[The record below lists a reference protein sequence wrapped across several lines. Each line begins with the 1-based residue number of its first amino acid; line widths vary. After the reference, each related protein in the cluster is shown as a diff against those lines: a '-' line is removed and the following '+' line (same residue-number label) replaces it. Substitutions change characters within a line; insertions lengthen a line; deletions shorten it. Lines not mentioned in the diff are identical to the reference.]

1 MKIAVYP
8 GSFDPITNGHL
19 DIVERSSEMFDTIII
34 AVFANPR
41 KEPLL
46 TVEERLDLIR
56 EVTRHLPNVQVDSFE
71 GLLSDYARQRS
82 AKVIIRGLRAVS
94 DFEYEFQMSLMNKK
108 LNPNVETIFM
118 TSSSKNIYVS
128 STIIKEVS
136 ALGGAVS
143 GLVPRAVENRLV
155 EKFYHRKDGD
165 NE

>member
-1 MKIAVYP
+1 MKTALYP

-19 DIVERSSEMFDTIII
+19 DIVERSSEMFDNLVI
-34 AVFANPR
+34 AVFINPN
-41 KEPLL
+41 KKPLF
-46 TVEERLDLIR
+46 TVEERVDMIR

-94 DFEYEFQMSLMNKK
+94 DFEYEFQMALMNRK

-118 TSSSKNIYVS
+118 SSSSKNIYIS

-136 ALGGAVS
+136 SLGGSIS
-143 GLVPRAVENRLV
+143 GLVPRVVENRLM
-155 EKFYHRKDGD
+155 EKFYQGHATLK
-165 NE
+165 

>member
-1 MKIAVYP
+1 LRTALYP

-19 DIVERSSEMFDTIII
+19 DIVERSSEMFDNLVI
-34 AVFANPR
+34 AVFINPN
-41 KEPLL
+41 KKPLF
-46 TVEERLDLIR
+46 TVEERVDMIR

-94 DFEYEFQMSLMNKK
+94 DFEYEFQMALMNRK

-118 TSSSKNIYVS
+118 SSSSKNIYIS

-136 ALGGAVS
+136 SLGGSIS
-143 GLVPRAVENRLV
+143 GLVPRVVENRLM
-155 EKFYHRKDGD
+155 EKFYQGHAALK
-165 NE
+165 

>member
-1 MKIAVYP
+1 MRTAVYP

-19 DIVERSSEMFDTIII
+19 DIVERSAEMFDNLVI
-34 AVFANPR
+34 AVFINPN
-41 KEPLL
+41 KKPLF
-46 TVEERLDLIR
+46 TVEERVDLIR

-94 DFEYEFQMSLMNKK
+94 DFEYEFQMALMNKK

-118 TSSSKNIYVS
+118 SSSSKNIYIS

-136 ALGGAVS
+136 SLGGSIS
-143 GLVPRAVENRLV
+143 GLVPRVVENRLM
-155 EKFYHRKDGD
+155 EKFYQGHTSLK
-165 NE
+165 